1 MNNKILNEGKEF
13 QKWGLVGTLV
23 WGFIIALV
31 FVVVELVTMVI
42 YIIINYGDVAAS
54 DYEKLISDLQHNGT
68 ILSIGS
74 FATLFVCGAMILGI
88 VKIKKGSN
96 LKDYLG
102 LQSVDLKSVRYWVLI
117 LAAFIVLTDAL
128 SMLLDIPVVP
138 EVMLSLYSS
147 AESPWLLWT
156 AIIIAAPIFEE
167 LFFRGFLFSGMKSS
181 IIGPVGAILVTSFL
195 WAAIHVQYDMY
206 FMAVIFLM
214 GLGLGVARLKTKSV
228 LLTILLH
235 SLANLVAS
243 IETIASIS

>member
-117 LAAFIVLTDAL
+117 LAALIVLTDAL